1 MSSLGLNAP
10 MLQML
15 VTGSSGTAD
24 HTENERS
31 INLQY
36 EFEGLFRSRPVLKVR
51 DYATF
56 STKDIVNDR
65 R

>member
-15 VTGSSGTAD
+15 VTGSAGTTD

-36 EFEGLFRSRPVLKVR
+36 EFEGLLRSRPVLKV
-51 DYATF
+51 
-56 STKDIVNDR
+56 
-65 R
+65 

>member
-15 VTGSSGTAD
+15 VTGSAGATDVSE
-24 HTENERS
+24 HEKS

-36 EFEGLFRSRPVLKVR
+36 EFEGIDRTGPLLR
-51 DYATF
+51 D
-56 STKDIVNDR
+56 
-65 R
+65 